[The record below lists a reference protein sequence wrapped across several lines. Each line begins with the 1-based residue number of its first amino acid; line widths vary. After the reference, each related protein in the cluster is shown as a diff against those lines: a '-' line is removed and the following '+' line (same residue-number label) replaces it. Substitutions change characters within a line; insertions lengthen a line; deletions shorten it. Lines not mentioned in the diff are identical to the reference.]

1 MKTFFQLREVQL
13 TEARV
18 KKLKLDF
25 DMGDPREFSPDWQE
39 EDVYLVNWNKG
50 KNEITVEGEPKALE
64 KWLVGTY
71 GYDKKE
77 AKDAMR
83 TAR

>member
-1 MKTFFQLREVQL
+1 MKTFFQIR
-13 TEARV
+13 EARV
-18 KKLKLDF
+18 KKLNLDF

-39 EDVYLVNWNKG
+39 EGVFLTNWNKR
-50 KNEITVEGEPKALE
+50 KMEMTVEGEPKALE

-77 AKDAMR
+77 AKAAMR
-83 TAR
+83 TAK